1 MITKT
6 EFWKSIQKELKNIE
20 QSKKLTSEIMKRIK
34 DISQD
39 ENKTRKT

>member
-20 QSKKLTSEIMKRIK
+20 QSKKLTAEIMKRIK
-34 DISQD
+34 DTPQD
-39 ENKTRKT
+39 EDKN

>member
-6 EFWKSIQKELKNIE
+6 KFWIQIQKELKNIE

-34 DISQD
+34 DTPQD
-39 ENKTRKT
+39 ETKNK

>member
-6 EFWKSIQKELKNIE
+6 EFWKSIQEGLKDIE

-34 DISQD
+34 DISQN
-39 ENKTRKT
+39 ENEKKKT

>member
-34 DISQD
+34 DTPQD

>member
-20 QSKKLTSEIMKRIK
+20 QSKKLTSETMKRIK
-34 DISQD
+34 DTPQD
-39 ENKTRKT
+39 ENKKKET